1 MRDSLSVLPEMFV
14 AGSTTPAGSRCS
26 QTFAERCKASEMS
39 PSCMRVSVFVS
50 ASVRESH
57 ISNMLSKE
65 LPSARCRRWLYEDIK
80 EARFMRFLLEVK
92 HANANA
98 NPDLLSV
105 DTCILCL
112 HRVWLE
118 DVHMRCSSLCL
129 RRKICFVLH
138 FTGRYVLLLLFK
150 FDLSSN

>member
-1 MRDSLSVLPEMFV
+1 
-14 AGSTTPAGSRCS
+14 
-26 QTFAERCKASEMS
+26 MS
-39 PSCMRVSVFVS
+39 PSSTRVSVYVS
-50 ASVRESH
+50 ASVRDSH

-92 HANANA
+92 HANANP
-98 NPDLLSV
+98 NPEFLNV

-118 DVHMRCSSLCL
+118 GVCMRCLIFSL
-129 RRKICFVLH
+129 RRKICFGP
-138 FTGRYVLLLLFK
+138 GRCV
-150 FDLSSN
+150 